1 MRKNKGLIATLIFGF
16 ISFIFVIFDYLA
28 LYDIWQGEQ
37 DLTGEWNIVSISFVP
52 ILAFYVLF
60 VIFVV
65 VPILNKESLLVGN
78 LKKESKEKKE

>member
-28 LYDIWQGEQ
+28 LHDIWHGEQ
-37 DLTGEWNIVSISFVP
+37 DVTGEWTVVSISFFP
-52 ILAFYVLF
+52 ILAFHILF

-65 VPILNKESLLVGN
+65 VPILNKESVLVGN
-78 LKKESKEKKE
+78 LRKEGKEKKE